1 MSHYKR
7 VISASESEIMDFS
20 GLNKKASNSFHKHR
34 TMLKQL
40 AQGKTLK
47 CEHCQGVLTLNLA
60 TSEPGKGVIQCKQ
73 GCTDIELE
81 IGA

>member
-1 MSHYKR
+1 
-7 VISASESEIMDFS
+7 MDFS

-47 CEHCQGVLTLNLA
+47 CEHCNSVLTLNLA
-60 TSEPGKGVIQCKQ
+60 TSESSKGVIQCKQ

-81 IGA
+81 IGG

>member
-1 MSHYKR
+1 MSNYQGI
-7 VISASESEIMDFS
+7 ISAGENKIMDFS
-20 GLNKKASNSFHKHR
+20 GLNKKASNSFHQHR

-47 CEHCQGVLTLNLA
+47 CEHCKGVLTLNLA

-81 IGA
+81 IGG

>member
-1 MSHYKR
+1 MSNYQGI
-7 VISASESEIMDFS
+7 ISAGENKIMDFS
-20 GLNKKASNSFHKHR
+20 GLNKKASNSFHQHR

-47 CEHCQGVLTLNLA
+47 CEHCNGVLTLNLA

-81 IGA
+81 IGG

>member
-1 MSHYKR
+1 
-7 VISASESEIMDFS
+7 MDFS
-20 GLNKKASNSFHKHR
+20 KLNKEASNSFNKHR

-47 CEHCQGVLTLNLA
+47 CEHCHGVLTLNLA
-60 TSEPGKGVIQCKQ
+60 TSEPGKGIIKCQQ
-73 GCTDIELE
+73 GCTDIELQ

>member
-1 MSHYKR
+1 MSNYQGI
-7 VISASESEIMDFS
+7 ISAGENKIMDFS
-20 GLNKKASNSFHKHR
+20 GLNKKASNSFHQHR

-47 CEHCQGVLTLNLA
+47 CEHCNGVLTLNLA
-60 TSEPGKGVIQCKQ
+60 TSESGKGVIQCKQ

-81 IGA
+81 IGG